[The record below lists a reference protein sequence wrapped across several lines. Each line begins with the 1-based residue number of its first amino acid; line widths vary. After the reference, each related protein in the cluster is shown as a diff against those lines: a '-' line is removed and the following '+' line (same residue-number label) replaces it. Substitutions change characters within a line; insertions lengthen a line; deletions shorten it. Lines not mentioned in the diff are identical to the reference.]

1 MTRYA
6 HQTGFMVE
14 RRFGWDCHGLPI
26 EFKIDEELG
35 IKTREQVLEY
45 GVGNYNEA
53 CRGIVMK
60 YQGEWEQI
68 VKRMGR
74 WIDMKNDYKTM
85 DLTFMESVWHVFH
98 QLWKKG
104 LVYRGYKVMPFSTA
118 CHTPLSNFEA
128 NLAYK
133 DVVDPAVTVAFPLEE
148 DPNTSML
155 AWTTTPWTLPSNLA
169 LNVNPQQPYVKGFG
183 RNGKGLCLLVLVS
196 NCLLPIF
203 FFFFF

>member
-1 MTRYA
+1 VTRYA

-85 DLTFMESVWHVFH
+85 DLSFMESVWYVFR
-98 QLWKKG
+98 QLWEKQ

-169 LNVNPQQPYVKGFG
+169 LNVNPQQPYVKG
-183 RNGKGLCLLVLVS
+183 KMVD
-196 NCLLPIF
+196 
-203 FFFFF
+203 